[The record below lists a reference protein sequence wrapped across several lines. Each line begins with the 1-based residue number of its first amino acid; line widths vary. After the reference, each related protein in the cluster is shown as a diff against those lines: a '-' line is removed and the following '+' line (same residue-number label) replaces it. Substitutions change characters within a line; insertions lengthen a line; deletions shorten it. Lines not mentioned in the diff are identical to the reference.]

1 MSSPADYRRE
11 ITKTHRG
18 PAFPHCLCCRMG
30 KSLGDNLTRN
40 NRIIRRRR
48 KQELRDVERV

>member
-1 MSSPADYRRE
+1 MSAPADYRRE

-18 PAFPHCLCCRMG
+18 PAFPHCRCCRMG

-40 NRIIRRRR
+40 NRIIRRRLKR
-48 KQELRDVERV
+48 ELRNGDL